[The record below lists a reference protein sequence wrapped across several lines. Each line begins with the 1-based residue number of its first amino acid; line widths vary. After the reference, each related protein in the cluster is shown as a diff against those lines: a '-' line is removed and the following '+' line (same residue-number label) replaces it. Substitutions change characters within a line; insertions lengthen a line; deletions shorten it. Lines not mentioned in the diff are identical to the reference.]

1 MKLMRVTQGLLSLI
15 SIFFVPYESLAQST
29 AAPSEFEVAS
39 VKPVKPG
46 GPHGVWTD
54 GSPNQIRMLGMSLKQ
69 LIDFGYGVRGYQVTG
84 PDWIDSERYDVIA
97 KVPSD
102 AAALPEEARWV
113 AIHQMTQAL
122 LAERFKVT
130 LHRETKPLPVY
141 ALVVAKNGPKIRE
154 LGPDPGDNVKV
165 NRSKGHL
172 SAEQMPMS
180 QFVSILA
187 SQLDRPVVDQTGI
200 KGVFDV
206 KLDWTPEPTA
216 VNDKPDLF
224 IAVQEQ
230 LGLKLEATKSSIE
243 MLVIDHV
250 ERPSEN

>member
-1 MKLMRVTQGLLSLI
+1 MRTTRALLTLLS
-15 SIFFVPYESLAQST
+15 IFSGSYESFAQS
-29 AAPSEFEVAS
+29 AAPPSEFEVAS
-39 VKPVKPG
+39 VKPAKPG
-46 GPHGVWTD
+46 GRRGVWTD

-84 PDWIDSERYDVIA
+84 PDWIDSEKYDVVA
-97 KVPSD
+97 KLPSE

-113 AIHQMTQAL
+113 AIHAITQAL
-122 LAERFKVT
+122 LAERFKLT

-180 QFVSILA
+180 QLVSILA

-216 VNDKPDLF
+216 LDSKPDLF

-243 MLVIDHV
+243 MLVVDHA
-250 ERPSEN
+250 ERASEN